1 MPDRTIAV
9 REDMVMSNK
18 NPKVISIKKDIKF
31 NVATIMIAVIL
42 VYVIICIF
50 ISANKNPITTYKVN
64 KSSVNNNITLEGIAV
79 RDEQILN
86 ATKSGYICYYI
97 RDGEKIKNQST
108 VCTIDETGQIY
119 NTIDDTENYENLLTA
134 DDLNDIRS
142 LISLYKVGYRD
153 VSFYSAYNFE
163 TNVNNRVLELSNE
176 ILMQQANQGSGS
188 AMLTAIT
195 APESGIV
202 TYYTDGFETFN
213 IANVTMADFDK
224 SKYSKETLKTGDII
238 SEGKPIIKI
247 IPDEEWNIVAPISA
261 EQASLLSEKTKI
273 RFKINNSSY
282 DVIMPFEIIHG
293 SDGIYINIML
303 DKYMSNFIS
312 ERYVD
317 VEILT
322 DEETGLKI
330 PVSSIVEKD
339 VYKIPVQYF
348 TAGGNQSASNRIN
361 LQSKSEK
368 GELTITQ
375 ITPTIYYSD
384 EEYCLVDPMLFENSD
399 VIININTNETLAVS
413 MLETEKIKGVYSAN
427 RGTAEF
433 KEITILKTIDEFALI
448 ESNEK
453 IKVYDNIILDS
464 SQVKENQIIY

>member
-1 MPDRTIAV
+1 
-9 REDMVMSNK
+9 MSNK
-18 NPKVISIKKDIKF
+18 NEKVISIKKDIKF
-31 NVATIMIAVIL
+31 NVATIMVAVIL
-42 VYVIICIF
+42 IYVMICIF

-64 KSSVNNNITLEGIAV
+64 KSSVNNNITLEGLAI

-97 RDGEKIKNQST
+97 RDGEKIKNQAT
-108 VCTIDETGQIY
+108 VCTIDETGKLY
-119 NTIDDTENYENLLTA
+119 NTIDDTESYENLLTA
-134 DDLNDIRS
+134 EDLKEVRS
-142 LISLYKVGYRD
+142 LISLYKVGYSD

-163 TNVNNRVLELSNE
+163 SNINNRVLELSNE
-176 ILMQQANQGSGS
+176 ILMQQVNQGSDG

-202 TYYTDGFETFN
+202 TYYTDGYETYD
-213 IANVTMADFDK
+213 IANVTMAAFDK
-224 SKYSKETLKTGDII
+224 SKYSKKTLKTGDII
-238 SEGKPIIKI
+238 SAGSPIIKI
-247 IPDEEWNIVAPISA
+247 IPSEEWNIVAPISA
-261 EQASLLSEKTKI
+261 EQASLISEKTKI

-282 DVIMPFEIIHG
+282 NVIMPFEIIYG
-293 SDGIYINIML
+293 SDGTYINIML

-317 VEILT
+317 IEILT

-339 VYKIPVQYF
+339 VYKIPTEYF
-348 TAGGNQSASNRIN
+348 TAGGNQNASNRIN
-361 LQSKSEK
+361 LQSKSED

-375 ITPTIYYSD
+375 IAPTIYYSD
-384 EEYCLVDPMLFENSD
+384 EEYCLVDTMLFDKSD
-399 VIININTNETLAVS
+399 VILNINTNETMAVS

-433 KEITILKTIDEFALI
+433 KEVTIIKTIDEFVLI

-464 SQVKENQIIY
+464 SQVTENQIIY

>member
-1 MPDRTIAV
+1 
-9 REDMVMSNK
+9 MSNK
-18 NPKVISIKKDIKF
+18 NEKVISIKKDIKF

-42 VYVIICIF
+42 IYVMICIF

-64 KSSVNNNITLEGIAV
+64 KSSVNNNITLEGLAI

-97 RDGEKIKNQST
+97 RDGEKIKNQAT
-108 VCTIDETGQIY
+108 VCTIDETGKLY
-119 NTIDDTENYENLLTA
+119 NTIDDTESYENLLTA
-134 DDLNDIRS
+134 EDLKEVRS
-142 LISLYKVGYRD
+142 LISLYKVGYSD

-163 TNVNNRVLELSNE
+163 SNINNRVLELSNE
-176 ILMQQANQGSGS
+176 ILMQQVNQGSDG

-202 TYYTDGFETFN
+202 TYYTDGYETFD
-213 IANVTMADFDK
+213 IANVTMAAFDK
-224 SKYSKETLKTGDII
+224 SKYSKKTLKTGDII
-238 SEGKPIIKI
+238 SAGSPIIKI
-247 IPDEEWNIVAPISA
+247 IPSEEWNIVAPISA
-261 EQASLLSEKTKI
+261 EQASLISEKTKI

-282 DVIMPFEIIHG
+282 NVIMPFEIIYG
-293 SDGIYINIML
+293 SDGTYINIML

-317 VEILT
+317 IEILT

-339 VYKIPVQYF
+339 VYKIPTEYF
-348 TAGGNQSASNRIN
+348 TAGGNQNASNRIN
-361 LQSKSEK
+361 LQSKSED

-375 ITPTIYYSD
+375 IAPTIYYSD
-384 EEYCLVDPMLFENSD
+384 EEYCLVDTMLFDKSD
-399 VIININTNETLAVS
+399 VILNINTNETMAVS

-433 KEITILKTIDEFALI
+433 KEVTIIKTIDEFVLI

-464 SQVKENQIIY
+464 SQVTENQIIY

>member
-1 MPDRTIAV
+1 
-9 REDMVMSNK
+9 MSNQNK
-18 NPKVISIKKDIKF
+18 KVISIKKDIKF

-64 KSSVNNNITLEGIAV
+64 KSSVNNNITLEGLAI

-97 RDGEKIKNQST
+97 RDGEKIKNHAT
-108 VCTIDETGQIY
+108 VCTIDEKGQIY
-119 NTIDDTENYENLLTA
+119 NTIDDTESYENLLTA
-134 DDLNDIRS
+134 DDFNDIRS
-142 LISLYKVGYRD
+142 LISLYKVGYSD

-176 ILMQQANQGSGS
+176 ILMQQVNQGSGGN
-188 AMLTAIT
+188 AMLTAIA
-195 APESGIV
+195 APQSGIV
-202 TYYTDGFETFN
+202 TYYTDGYENFN

-238 SEGKPIIKI
+238 SEGRPIIKI
-247 IPDEEWNIVAPISA
+247 VPNEEWNIVAPISA
-261 EQASLLSEKTKI
+261 EQASLLSEKTKV

-293 SDGIYINIML
+293 SDGTYINIML

-312 ERYVD
+312 ERFVD

-339 VYKIPVQYF
+339 VYKIPAEYF

-361 LQSKSEK
+361 LQSKSEDGK
-368 GELTITQ
+368 LTITQ
-375 ITPTIYYSD
+375 ITPTIYDSD
-384 EEYCLVDPMLFENSD
+384 EEYCLVDPMLFDSSD
-399 VIININTNETLAVS
+399 VIININTNETMAVS

-433 KEITILKTIDEFALI
+433 KEVTIIKTIDEFVLI

>member
-1 MPDRTIAV
+1 
-9 REDMVMSNK
+9 MSNK
-18 NPKVISIKKDIKF
+18 NEKVISIKKDIKF

-42 VYVIICIF
+42 IYVIICIF

-64 KSSVNNNITLEGIAV
+64 KSSVNNNITLEGLAI

-97 RDGEKIKNQST
+97 RDGEKIKNEAT
-108 VCTIDETGQIY
+108 VCTIDETGKLY
-119 NTIDDTENYENLLTA
+119 NTIDDTESYEDLLTA
-134 DDLNDIRS
+134 EDLKEVRS
-142 LISLYKVGYRD
+142 LISLYKVGYSD

-163 TNVNNRVLELSNE
+163 TNINNRVLELSNE
-176 ILMQQANQGSGS
+176 ILMQQVNQGSDG

-202 TYYTDGFETFN
+202 TYYTDGYETYD
-213 IANVTMADFDK
+213 IANVTMAAFDK
-224 SKYSKETLKTGDII
+224 SKYSKKTLKTGDII
-238 SEGKPIIKI
+238 SAGSPIIKI
-247 IPDEEWNIVAPISA
+247 IPSEEWNIVAPISA
-261 EQASLLSEKTKI
+261 EQASLISEKTKI

-282 DVIMPFEIIHG
+282 NVIMPFEIIYG
-293 SDGIYINIML
+293 SDGTYINIML

-317 VEILT
+317 IEILT

-339 VYKIPVQYF
+339 VYKIPTEYF
-348 TAGGNQSASNRIN
+348 TAGGNQNASNRIN
-361 LQSKSEK
+361 LQSKSED

-375 ITPTIYYSD
+375 IAPTIYYSD
-384 EEYCLVDPMLFENSD
+384 EEYCLVDTMLFDKSD
-399 VIININTNETLAVS
+399 VIININTNETMAVS

-433 KEITILKTIDEFALI
+433 KEVTIIKTIDEFVLI

-464 SQVKENQIIY
+464 SQVTENQIIY

>member
-1 MPDRTIAV
+1 
-9 REDMVMSNK
+9 MSNK
-18 NPKVISIKKDIKF
+18 NQKVISIKKDIKF

-50 ISANKNPITTYKVN
+50 RSANKNPITTYKVN
-64 KSSVNNNITLEGIAV
+64 KSSVNNNITLEGLAI

-97 RDGEKIKNQST
+97 RDGEKIKNQAT
-108 VCTIDETGQIY
+108 VCTIDEKGQVY
-119 NTIDDTENYENLLTA
+119 NIIDDMENYEDLLTA
-134 DDLNDIRS
+134 DDLREVRS
-142 LISLYKVGYRD
+142 LISLYKVGYSD

-176 ILMQQANQGSGS
+176 ILMQQVNQDSSG
-188 AMLTAIT
+188 AMLVAIT

-202 TYYTDGFETFN
+202 TYYTDGYETFN
-213 IANVTMADFDK
+213 IDDVSMADFDK

-238 SEGKPIIKI
+238 SAGSPIIKI
-247 IPDEEWNIVAPISA
+247 IPNEEWNIVAPIST

-282 DVIMPFEIIHG
+282 NVIMPFEIIHG
-293 SDGIYINIML
+293 SDGTYINIML

-317 VEILT
+317 IEILT

-330 PVSSIVEKD
+330 PVSAIVEKD
-339 VYKIPVQYF
+339 VYKIPTEYF
-348 TAGGNQSASNRIN
+348 TAGGNQSTSNRIN
-361 LQSKSEK
+361 LQSKSED

-375 ITPTIYYSD
+375 ITPTIYY
-384 EEYCLVDPMLFENSD
+384 
-399 VIININTNETLAVS
+399 
-413 MLETEKIKGVYSAN
+413 
-427 RGTAEF
+427 
-433 KEITILKTIDEFALI
+433 
-448 ESNEK
+448 
-453 IKVYDNIILDS
+453 
-464 SQVKENQIIY
+464 

>member
-1 MPDRTIAV
+1 
-9 REDMVMSNK
+9 MSNK
-18 NPKVISIKKDIKF
+18 NEKVISIKKDIKF

-42 VYVIICIF
+42 IYVIICIF

-64 KSSVNNNITLEGIAV
+64 KSSVNNNITLEGLAI

-97 RDGEKIKNQST
+97 RDGEKIKNEAT
-108 VCTIDETGQIY
+108 VCTIDETGKLY
-119 NTIDDTENYENLLTA
+119 NTIDDTESYEDLLTA
-134 DDLNDIRS
+134 EDLKDVRS
-142 LISLYKVGYRD
+142 LISLYKVGYSD
-153 VSFYSAYNFE
+153 VSFYAAYNFE
-163 TNVNNRVLELSNE
+163 TNINNRVLELSNE
-176 ILMQQANQGSGS
+176 ILMQQVNQGSDG

-202 TYYTDGFETFN
+202 TYYTDGYETFD
-213 IANVTMADFDK
+213 IANVTMAAFDK
-224 SKYSKETLKTGDII
+224 SKYSKKTLKTGDII
-238 SEGKPIIKI
+238 SAGSPIIKI
-247 IPDEEWNIVAPISA
+247 IPNEEWNIVAPISA

-282 DVIMPFEIIHG
+282 NVIMPFEIIHG
-293 SDGIYINIML
+293 SDGTYINIKL

-317 VEILT
+317 LEILT

-339 VYKIPVQYF
+339 VYKIPTEYF
-348 TAGGNQSASNRIN
+348 TAGGNQNASNRIN
-361 LQSKSEK
+361 LQSKSED

-375 ITPTIYYSD
+375 IAPTIYYSG
-384 EEYCLVDPMLFENSD
+384 EEYCLVDTMLFDKSD
-399 VIININTNETLAVS
+399 VILNINTNETMAVS

-433 KEITILKTIDEFALI
+433 KEVTIIKTIDEFVLI

-464 SQVKENQIIY
+464 SQVTENQIIY